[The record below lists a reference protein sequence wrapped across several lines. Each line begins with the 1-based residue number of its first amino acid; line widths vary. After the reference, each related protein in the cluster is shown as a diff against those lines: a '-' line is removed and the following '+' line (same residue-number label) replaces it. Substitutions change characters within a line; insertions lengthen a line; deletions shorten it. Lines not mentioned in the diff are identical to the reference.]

1 MFLLEA
7 RSPQPTRPDLVF
19 SASDLVTASECE
31 YRVLRVLDEKLGRTP
46 RAGFAVDGMT
56 ERAALLGD
64 VHERRVLDG
73 LVAEH
78 GLWSPDRPWGV
89 YDVAPAVSMDRATL
103 QHKHEES
110 VRALHSGASVVFQAA
125 FFDGVFHG
133 RSDFLVRRP
142 DSSYAVWDTKL
153 ARRARVGALLQL
165 AAYGDQLQAAG
176 IPTSP
181 EVTLVLGDT
190 THTTH
195 SLPDLLP
202 VFRERR
208 DRFLDLVG
216 EHRDQPHPVVW
227 GASGLRACGRC
238 PYCTEQVEAG
248 RDLLLVAGMTTERRA
263 KLRSEGVLTIEQLA
277 TQPART
283 GDPTSARLRDQAR
296 LQVGVAETDG
306 GVTYTGP
313 DGTERS
319 VSYRVLPEHTLGSL
333 PAPSPGDIF
342 FDFEGDPLWQ
352 DPVDGSWGIEYLFG
366 VLEVPASGGEPP
378 FHPFWAHTRAEE
390 RSALARFLDYVA
402 ERRRRFPELHIYH
415 YAAYERSA
423 LRRLSLTHVIGEDA
437 VDTLLRE
444 GVLVDLYDTVRHSLR
459 LSERSYSLKKLE
471 PLYMGANLRSGDVT
485 DAGASVVAYAAY
497 CAARDD
503 GDAAAA
509 ARLLAGIGDYN
520 RYDCLST
527 LGLRDWLLGLRDLRA
542 TGDGDAPSS
551 QAPQAQPA
559 GEGPG
564 REPDHLPDDQPDDLP
579 DDGPAPA
586 EARLLHYLADPPDAA
601 DPADLQAIALVAAAV
616 GYHRRERKQFWW
628 SHFDRL
634 AASAQAWEQS
644 RDVLVLH
651 TVEVHTDWARPTPR
665 SNPARV
671 LRATARLEPG
681 AEFRE
686 GSTCFAVHAAP
697 VPEDADSVDSG
708 GAGRGG
714 WFGVEILAVDE
725 ETDGT
730 ATVLLRERSRR
741 GAPERSGFPVAL
753 TPDQPLRTRSLEE
766 SLSALAEDVAG
777 SLPDLPAGPA
787 LDLLRRLPPRL
798 DAAGALPA
806 VPPGGDGYV
815 GAITAAL
822 QAMSCSYLAV
832 QGPPGTGKTHV
843 GAAVIERLV
852 RAGWKIGVVAQSHA
866 VVENLLG
873 RAIQAG
879 VPSGLVAKKPR
890 NQGKPGDR
898 ESQLPWTQQSDQDV
912 ARLVA
917 GPDGCLIGGTA
928 WTMTGR
934 HVPAGALD
942 LLVVDEAGQFSLAN
956 TMAVARAA
964 RRLLLLGDPQQLPQV
979 TQGTHPAPADH
990 PALGWLSAGHA
1001 TLPARYGYF
1010 LADTW
1015 RMHPALCRAVSR
1027 YAYEGRLETA
1037 PAARERSLDGADP
1050 GVDCVVVEHAGN
1062 ATSSPEEA
1070 AEVRTQV
1077 GLHLGLPWI
1086 PAAGAA
1092 PRPLDQ
1098 ADILVVAPYNAQ
1110 VHLVRRVLDAAGYG
1124 GVRVGTVDR
1133 FQGQQAVVVL
1143 LSLAASSAA
1152 EAARGMGFL
1161 LDRHRINVALSRA
1174 QWRAVII
1181 RSPRLTHHLPGSP
1194 AALEDAGAFIGLC
1207 APSDR
1212 IPSHQGSDR

>member
-7 RSPQPTRPDLVF
+7 CSPRSTRPDLVF

-46 RAGFAVDGMT
+46 RAEFAVDGMA

-78 GLWSPDRPWGV
+78 GLWSPDRPTGV

-103 QHKHEES
+103 AHKHEES

-208 DRFLDLVG
+208 IRFLDLVG
-216 EHRDQPHPVVW
+216 EHRDQPHPVEW
-227 GASGLRACGRC
+227 GVSGLQACGRC
-238 PYCTEQVEAG
+238 PYCTEQVEVS

-263 KLRSEGVLTIEQLA
+263 GLRSEGVLTIEQLA
-277 TQPART
+277 AQPPRA

-306 GVTYTGP
+306 GVVYTGP

-319 VSYRVLPEHTLGSL
+319 VSYRVLPEHTLGTL

-366 VLEVPASGGEPP
+366 VLELPASGGAPP

-471 PLYMGANLRSGDVT
+471 PLYMGSNLRSGDVT

-509 ARLLAGIGDYN
+509 AQLLAGISDYN

-527 LGLRDWLLGLRDLRA
+527 LGLRDWLLGLQDLRA
-542 TGDGDAPSS
+542 TGDGDAPTSP
-551 QAPQAQPA
+551 APALEAQPV
-559 GEGPG
+559 GERPG
-564 REPDHLPDDQPDDLP
+564 RESDDLP
-579 DDGPAPA
+579 DDRPDPA
-586 EARLLHYLADPPDAA
+586 EARLLHHLTDPPEAA
-601 DPADLQAIALVAAAV
+601 DPADQQAIALVAAAV
-616 GYHRRERKQFWW
+616 GYHRRERKHFWW

-634 AASAQAWEQS
+634 AASTQAWEQS

-665 SNPARV
+665 SNPVRV
-671 LRATARLEPG
+671 LRATARIEPG

-686 GSTCFAVHAAP
+686 GSTCFAVYAAA

-714 WFGVEILAVDE
+714 WFGAELLAVDE
-725 ETDGT
+725 DTDGT
-730 ATVLLRERSRR
+730 ATVLLRERSKR

-753 TPDQPLRTRSLEE
+753 TPDQPLRTRSLEDA
-766 SLSALAEDVAG
+766 LAALAEDVAG

-798 DAAGALPA
+798 DAAGALPP
-806 VPPGGDGYV
+806 VRPGDDGYV
-815 GAITAAL
+815 AAITAAL

-873 RAIQAG
+873 RAIDAG
-879 VPSGLVAKKPR
+879 VPAERVAKKPR
-890 NQGKPGDR
+890 DQGKPGDQQ
-898 ESQLPWTQQSDQDV
+898 SQLPWSQQSDQDV
-912 ARLVA
+912 ARLVDD
-917 GPDGCLIGGTA
+917 PDGCLIGGTA

-934 HVPAGALD
+934 LVPAEGLD

-979 TQGTHPAPADH
+979 TQGTHPAPVDDS
-990 PALGWLSAGHA
+990 ALGWLSAEHT

-1015 RMHPALCRAVSR
+1015 RMHPALCRAVSH

-1037 PAARERSLDGADP
+1037 PAARERSLDGAAP
-1050 GVDCVVVEHAGN
+1050 GIDCVVVEHAGN
-1062 ATSSPEEA
+1062 TTSSPEEA

-1077 GLHLGLPWI
+1077 GLHLGLPWT

-1110 VHLVRRVLDAAGYG
+1110 VRLVRRVLDAAGYAA
-1124 GVRVGTVDR
+1124 VRVGTVDR
-1133 FQGQQAVVVL
+1133 FQGQQSVVVL
-1143 LSLAASSAA
+1143 LTLAASSAA
-1152 EAARGMGFL
+1152 EAARGAGFL
-1161 LDRHRINVALSRA
+1161 LDRHRINVALSRG

-1181 RSPRLTHHLPGSP
+1181 RSPRLTHYLPGSP
-1194 AALEDAGAFIGLC
+1194 DGLEDLGAFIGLC
-1207 APSDR
+1207 QPG
-1212 IPSHQGSDR
+1212 HQGSGR